1 MNPVAV
7 VVGSAGQDGTLL
19 SQLLENR
26 GYEVVGIKRGDMD
39 ICDADAVKKLMARQK
54 PAEIYF
60 LAAHHHSSED
70 TMDNEGELFHLSMRT
85 HFDAAVNFLN
95 AIATQSPASRFFYA
109 ASSHVFGLPQG
120 GKQNEGTPLQ
130 PDSAYG
136 ITKVSGMMACRYYRE
151 KKGLFASVGILYN
164 HESPLR
170 DHCFV
175 SRKIVSAAARIAR
188 EGQGSI
194 VLGDLDAQVDWGY
207 APDYV
212 EAMSRILRAER
223 SSEYIVATGEAHT
236 VREFAEIAFRS
247 VGLDYR
253 QHVSTK
259 PELLMRQNPPRI
271 GDATRLRTDTG
282 WSPSISF
289 EEMVRRL
296 VDAEKR
302 AFDEK

>member
-1 MNPVAV
+1 MNPVAI
-7 VVGSAGQDGTLL
+7 VVGSAGQDGVLL

-26 GYEVVGIKRGDMD
+26 GYRVVGLKRGDMELG
-39 ICDADAVKKLMARQK
+39 DADAVEDFVARQT

-60 LAAHHHSSED
+60 LAAHHHSSEEITD
-70 TMDNEGELFHLSMRT
+70 HEGELFRLSMST
-85 HFDAAVNFLN
+85 HFHAAVNFLN
-95 AIATQSPASRFFYA
+95 AIATRSPNSRFFYA
-109 ASSHVFGLPQG
+109 ASSHVFGLSNG
-120 GKQNEGTPLQ
+120 SKQNENSPLL
-130 PDSAYG
+130 PDSVYG
-136 ITKVSGMMACRYYRE
+136 TTKVAGVMACRHYRE
-151 KKGLFASVGILYN
+151 KKGIFASVGILYN

-170 DHCFV
+170 NHRFV
-175 SRKIVSAAARIAR
+175 SRKIASAVARIAR

-194 VLGDLDAQVDWGY
+194 VLGNMDAQVDWGY

-223 SSEYIVATGEAHT
+223 SCEYVIATGEAHT

-253 QHVSTK
+253 QHVATK
-259 PELLMRQNPPRI
+259 PELLMRHNSPRI

-289 EEMVRRL
+289 EEMVCRL